1 MTDER
6 KLTNKQRLFID
17 YYLQSFNASDAAR
30 KAGYS
35 EKTAYSVGWENLR
48 KPEIQEEIQSRL
60 DEVHMSAD
68 EALKL
73 TADIARGDIAQ
84 IMDVSSMGF
93 NLDMSKAKELGLTR
107 LIKKV
112 KQKTVTH
119 LAKNESDED
128 REVIDLEVE
137 LYDAQTALRDI
148 LKVHGKFTDRVDV
161 TTGGEKITGE
171 DDTRAEIL
179 RKLDSIATA
188 TGAGKVSKQSDE

>member
-1 MTDER
+1 MTDEKP
-6 KLTNKQRLFID
+6 KLTTKQKLFID

-35 EKTAYSVGWENLR
+35 EKTARQIGQENLS
-48 KPEIQEEIQSRL
+48 KPDIQGEIQSRL
-60 DEVHMSAD
+60 AEVHMSAD

-112 KQKTVTH
+112 KQRTVTH

-148 LKVHGKFTDRVDV
+148 LKVHGKFTDKVQV
-161 TTGGEKITGE
+161 SGANGEPLIINIVKAS
-171 DDTRAEIL
+171 DDTGDNQN
-179 RKLDSIATA
+179 K
-188 TGAGKVSKQSDE
+188 

>member
-1 MTDER
+1 M
-6 KLTNKQRLFID
+6 NKKQTLFVD

-35 EKTAYSVGWENLR
+35 ERSAREIGRKLLTNVDIKTA
-48 KPEIQEEIQSRL
+48 IQERL
-60 DEVHMSAD
+60 NDVHMSAD

-73 TADIARGDIAQ
+73 LADIARGDMAQ
-84 IMDVSSMGF
+84 MMDISSVGF
-93 NLDMSKAKELGLTR
+93 SLDMSRAKELGLTR

-137 LYDAQTALRDI
+137 LYDALGAIRDI
-148 LKVHGKFTDRVDV
+148 LKVHGKFVDKV
-161 TTGGEKITGE
+161 ELGGNNG
-171 DDTRAEIL
+171 APLEIVI
-179 RKLDSIATA
+179 RKASEVGPDN
-188 TGAGKVSKQSDE
+188 Q

>member
-1 MTDER
+1 MN
-6 KLTNKQRLFID
+6 NKQALFVD

-35 EKTAYSVGWENLR
+35 ERSAREIGRKLLTNVDIKTA
-48 KPEIQEEIQSRL
+48 IQERL
-60 DEVHMSAD
+60 NDVHMSAD

-73 TADIARGDIAQ
+73 LADIARGDMAQ
-84 IMDVSSMGF
+84 MMDISSVGF
-93 NLDMSKAKELGLTR
+93 SLDMSRAKELGLTR

-137 LYDAQTALRDI
+137 LYDALGAIRDI
-148 LKVHGKFTDRVDV
+148 LKVHGKFVDKV
-161 TTGGEKITGE
+161 ELGGNNG
-171 DDTRAEIL
+171 APLEIVI
-179 RKLDSIATA
+179 RKASEVGPDN
-188 TGAGKVSKQSDE
+188 Q

>member
-1 MTDER
+1 M
-6 KLTNKQRLFID
+6 NKKQALFVD

-35 EKTAYSVGWENLR
+35 EKTAYSIGHELLR
-48 KPEIQEEIQSRL
+48 KPEVSEAIQARL
-60 DEVHMSAD
+60 SDVHMSAD

-73 TADIARGDIAQ
+73 LADIARGDMAQ
-84 IMDVSSMGF
+84 MMDISSVGF
-93 NLDMSKAKELGLTR
+93 SIDMSRAKELGLTR

-137 LYDAQTALRDI
+137 LYDALGAIRDI
-148 LKVHGKFTDRVDV
+148 LKVHGKFVDKV
-161 TTGGEKITGE
+161 ELGGNNG
-171 DDTRAEIL
+171 APLEIVI
-179 RKLDSIATA
+179 RKASEVGPDN
-188 TGAGKVSKQSDE
+188 Q